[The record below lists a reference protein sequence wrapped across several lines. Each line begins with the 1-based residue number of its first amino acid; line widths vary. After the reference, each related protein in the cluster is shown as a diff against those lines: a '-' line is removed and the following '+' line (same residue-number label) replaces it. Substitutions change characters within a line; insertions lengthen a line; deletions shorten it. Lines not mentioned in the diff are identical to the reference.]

1 MTPDERRCPPS
12 SPCLRRSPPI
22 LPTMARNKASG
33 GSTERMLN
41 LVALLTDSARPLTLE
56 DISNQ
61 MIGQYPDNAEARR
74 TMFERDKKSLRK
86 LGVPITMK
94 TLAGSDAGKA
104 AYSIDRTEY
113 QLIDFGLS
121 AEELSA
127 LQQAAAIVQIGT
139 SWGKQ
144 AVQWLGGEVTDEVAG
159 ATAHVDARS
168 DALPSLWRAVSQ
180 NHPVMFDYHGKG
192 RVVHPYGLLAR
203 NGFWYVIA
211 FDTARSAQVTFRVDR
226 IESPVTV
233 DGSVTFER
241 PEGFDL
247 TTAYSRDAKAFT
259 GGGDEVAIVRID
271 RRVAPSVVRELGH
284 DSVVANRPDGSVDV
298 EVACGNRIA
307 FRTWLYAMVD
317 RAEVVSPENIRD
329 EVIDDL
335 RRLAGGGS

>member
-1 MTPDERRCPPS
+1 MAKNRAS
-12 SPCLRRSPPI
+12 S
-22 LPTMARNKASG
+22 N
-33 GSTERMLN
+33 STERMLN
-41 LVALLTDSARPLTLE
+41 LVALLTDSQRPLTLE

-61 MIGQYPDNAEARR
+61 MVGQYPENSEARR

-94 TLAGSDAGKA
+94 TLAGNDAGKA

-121 AEELSA
+121 QEELSA

-139 SWGKQ
+139 PWGKQ
-144 AVQWLGGEVTDEVAG
+144 AVQWLGGEVTADVVG

-168 DALPSLWRAVSQ
+168 NALPTLWRAVSQ
-180 NHPVMFDYHGKG
+180 NNPVTFEYRAKG

-203 NGFWYVIA
+203 NGFWYLIA

-226 IESPVTV
+226 IDGDVTV
-233 DGSVTFER
+233 DVTRSFER

-247 TTAYSRDAKAFT
+247 TTAYSRDAKEFT

-271 RRVAPSVVRELGH
+271 HRLAPSVIRELGL
-284 DSVVANRPDGSVDV
+284 DAVVAHRADGSVDV

-317 RAEVVSPENIRD
+317 RAVVISPENIRN
-329 EVIDDL
+329 EIVGDL
-335 RRLAGGGS
+335 RRMAGGAA